1 MRRDGGGRTV
11 IVGAGPAG
19 LTAAFELARLGR
31 DAIVF
36 EADELVGGISRSV
49 VFRGC
54 RLDIGGHR
62 FFTKVP
68 EVERLWREILGDD
81 LLVRR
86 RMSRIYY
93 RGKFFDYPLR
103 PVNALQGLGV
113 VEAARV
119 LASYA
124 RARLFP
130 VADERTFDAWVSNRF
145 GRRLFEIFFKTY
157 TEKVWGMPCS
167 EISAAWAAQRIKNL
181 DLMTAIRNALLG
193 SLGAGGQVVT
203 SLIERFHYPRLG
215 PGMMWERCRD
225 MAAAGGVHTHL
236 RTRVVRVLHDG
247 GRVHAVDVLGPDG
260 DTRRE
265 PCDALISTMPVG
277 DLVRAMD
284 PRPPAE
290 VLDAAGKLRHRDF
303 LIVGLIVERDELF
316 PDNWIYVHA
325 PEVHVGRVQSFKN
338 WSPDMVD
345 DPAVSFIGLEY
356 FANRG
361 DALWSRSDED
371 LIELGTSEA
380 CTIGL
385 FSPDEVRAG
394 TVVRM
399 PRAYP
404 VYDGEYERHLRTLR
418 GWLDRMDNLFTVG
431 RNGQHR
437 YNNQDHS
444 MLTALHAVRNLAG
457 ASLDVWAVNE
467 EESFHEEVRGEAA
480 EGGVRDRLTPPTAG
494 GGLDGLLR
502 EAFSPYDEVALGGAF
517 GIAATAVL
525 SLATALLLWGPNHSL
540 VPMLSLLG
548 NYLFGYQVSWPGLLV
563 GMVEAGLAGFAL
575 GWIVAK
581 LINLLTVIL
590 LRDLERRLAMLTVL
604 DALDGGPVE
613 IG

>member
-1 MRRDGGGRTV
+1 MSRADGGRTV

-36 EADELVGGISRSV
+36 EADDLVGGISRSV

-103 PVNALQGLGV
+103 PVNALRGLGV
-113 VEAARV
+113 AEAARV

-193 SLGAGGQVVT
+193 NFGAGGQVVT

-284 PRPPAE
+284 PGPPAE

-356 FANRG
+356 FANQG

-371 LIELGTSEA
+371 LIGLGTSEA

-394 TVVRM
+394 IVVRM
-399 PRAYP
+399 PKAYP

-418 GWLDRMDNLFTVG
+418 GWLEGIDNLFTVG

-444 MLTALHAVRNLAG
+444 MLTALYAVRSLAG
-457 ASLDVWAVNE
+457 ARLDVWAVNE

-480 EGGVRDRLTPPTAG
+480 EGGVRDRLTPSAAG
-494 GGLDGLLR
+494 SGLDGLLR
-502 EAFSPYDEVALGGAF
+502 EAFSHYDEVALGGAF
-517 GIAATAVL
+517 GITAMAVL
-525 SLATALLLWGPNHSL
+525 TLSTALLLRGPNHSF

-548 NYLFGYQVSWPGLLV
+548 NYLFGYEVSWPGLLV
-563 GMVEAGLAGFAL
+563 GIVEAGLAGFVL
-575 GWIVAK
+575 GWSVAR
-581 LINLLTVIL
+581 LINLFTAIL

-604 DALDGGPVE
+604 EAVDGGNVE
-613 IG
+613 LG

>member
-1 MRRDGGGRTV
+1 
-11 IVGAGPAG
+11 
-19 LTAAFELARLGR
+19 
-31 DAIVF
+31 
-36 EADELVGGISRSV
+36 
-49 VFRGC
+49 
-54 RLDIGGHR
+54 
-62 FFTKVP
+62 
-68 EVERLWREILGDD
+68 
-81 LLVRR
+81 
-86 RMSRIYY
+86 MSRIYY

-103 PVNALQGLGV
+103 PVNALRGLGFA
-113 VEAARV
+113 EAARV

-145 GRRLFEIFFKTY
+145 GRRLFEIFFETY
-157 TEKVWGMPCS
+157 TEKVWGMKCS

-193 SLGAGGQVVT
+193 NFGAGGQVVT

-236 RTRVVRVLHDG
+236 RTRVVRVLHEG

-277 DLVRAMD
+277 DLVRAMH
-284 PRPPAE
+284 PGPPAE
-290 VLDAAGKLRHRDF
+290 VLDAAGKLRHRNF
-303 LIVGLIVERDELF
+303 LIVGLIVDRDELF

-356 FANRG
+356 FANQG

-371 LIELGTSEA
+371 LIGLGTSEA
-380 CTIGL
+380 CAIGL

-394 TVVRM
+394 IVVRM
-399 PRAYP
+399 PKAYP

-418 GWLDRMDNLFTVG
+418 GWLEGMDNLFTVG

-444 MLTALHAVRNLAG
+444 MLTALYAVRNLDG
-457 ASLDVWAVNE
+457 ACLDVWAVNE
-467 EESFHEEVRGEAA
+467 EESCHEEVRDEAA
-480 EGGVRDRLTPPTAG
+480 EGGVRDRLTPSTAG
-494 GGLDGLLR
+494 SGLDGLLR
-502 EAFSPYDEVALGGAF
+502 EAFSHYDEVALGGAF
-517 GIAATAVL
+517 GITAMAVL
-525 SLATALLLWGPNHSL
+525 TLSTALLLRGANHSF

-548 NYLFGYQVSWPGLLV
+548 NYLFGYEVSWPGLLV
-563 GMVEAGLAGFAL
+563 GIVEAGLAGFVL
-575 GWIVAK
+575 GWSVAR
-581 LINLLTVIL
+581 LINLFTAIL

-604 DALDGGPVE
+604 DAVDGGPVE